1 MAVSGGDCEL
11 FLADSS
17 KVGVLAVD
25 PKHRNKTDTTEM
37 PVTMSYSAIMHF
49 FVRVICVRTDK

>member
-1 MAVSGGDCEL
+1 M
-11 FLADSS
+11 ADSS

-49 FVRVICVRTDK
+49 FMQVICVRTDK

>member
-1 MAVSGGDCEL
+1 M
-11 FLADSS
+11 ADSS

-37 PVTMSYSAIMHF
+37 PVTISYSAIMHF
-49 FVRVICVRTDK
+49 FVQLICVYIDK